1 MNALPSPKPSWLNRA
16 ALTVTS
22 VLAVAAGF
30 VLASAIF
37 AVLLV
42 AGLAAGGWL
51 WWRLRQLT
59 RQAQK
64 AAPEIIDGEYTVEP
78 NGEYTVEPMR
88 PLLEDRRDPCP
99 PPRQKTPRRRSR

>member
-1 MNALPSPKPSWLNRA
+1 MIKKIPYLSKPSWLNRA

-42 AGLAAGGWL
+42 VGLAVGGWL

-59 RQAQK
+59 RQAQQ

-78 NGEYTVEPMR
+78 MQ
-88 PLLEDRRDPCP
+88 PLLEDHRVPARSL
-99 PPRQKTPRRRSR
+99 RKKTSRHHSP

>member
-1 MNALPSPKPSWLNRA
+1 MNALPFPKPSWLKRTV
-16 ALTVTS
+16 LTVTS

-42 AGLAAGGWL
+42 IGLAVGGWL
-51 WWRLRQLT
+51 WWRFRQLT

-64 AAPEIIDGEYTVEP
+64 AAPEVLDGEYTVEP
-78 NGEYTVEPMR
+78 TQLLLADQRIPAS
-88 PLLEDRRDPCP
+88 PL
-99 PPRQKTPRRRSR
+99 RQKTPRRRAR

>member
-22 VLAVAAGF
+22 LLAVAAGF

-42 AGLAAGGWL
+42 VGLAAGGWL

-78 NGEYTVEPMR
+78 MR
-88 PLLEDRRDPCP
+88 PLLEDRRDPSP

>member
-1 MNALPSPKPSWLNRA
+1 MIKKIPSLRKPSWLNRV

-22 VLAVAAGF
+22 ILTVVAGF
-30 VLASAIF
+30 MLASAIF

-59 RQAQK
+59 RQAQQ
-64 AAPEIIDGEYTVEP
+64 AAPEIIDGEYTI
-78 NGEYTVEPMR
+78 EPMQ
-88 PLLEDRRDPCP
+88 PLLEDHRVPAP
-99 PPRQKTPRRRSR
+99 SRQKKTPRRRSR